1 MPTTKEKELTMEQL
15 LAEAPVAAM
24 ATGEVVEGTVIA
36 AEKHEVWL
44 DLGPRGTG
52 LVVGREIEHSQ
63 DIKPGDVISASVL
76 DPEDDN
82 GYAILSL
89 RKVAKEKGWESLEER
104 LTKGEVF
111 SVSAFDANKG

>member
-1 MPTTKEKELTMEQL
+1 MEQL
-15 LAEAPVAAM
+15 LAEAPVSAM
-24 ATGEVVEGTVIA
+24 ATGDVVEGTVIA

-63 DIKPGDVISASVL
+63 DIKAGDVISASVL
-76 DPEDDN
+76 DPEDDR

-89 RKVAKEKGWESLEER
+89 KKVAKEKGWVWRECI
-104 LTKGEVF
+104 
-111 SVSAFDANKG
+111 

>member
-1 MPTTKEKELTMEQL
+1 MANTTEITMEQL

-24 ATGEVVEGTVIA
+24 GAGDVVEGTVIA

-44 DLGPRGTG
+44 DLGARGTG

-63 DIKPGDVISASVL
+63 DIKPGDIISASVL
-76 DPEDDN
+76 DPEDDR

-89 RKVAKEKGWESLEER
+89 KKVAKEKGWESLEER
-104 LTKGEVF
+104 FSKGEVF
-111 SVSAFDANKG
+111 GVTAV